1 MKRLLIA
8 AGLVAALAVAS
19 QARAEHAE
27 SAFENCTVVGAT
39 ADARNVDVSTDR
51 ALRRLRRYIADH
63 LSSLGGKSVGPT
75 STHCIRTA
83 CEASAI
89 VSQH

>member
-51 ALRRLRRYIADH
+51 ALGRLR
-63 LSSLGGKSVGPT
+63 
-75 STHCIRTA
+75 
-83 CEASAI
+83 AI
-89 VSQH
+89 SPII